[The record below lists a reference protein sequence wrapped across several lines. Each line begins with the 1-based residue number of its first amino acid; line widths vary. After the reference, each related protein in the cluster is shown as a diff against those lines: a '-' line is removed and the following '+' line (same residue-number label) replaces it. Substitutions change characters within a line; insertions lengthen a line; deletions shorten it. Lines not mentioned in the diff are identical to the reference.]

1 MPSPP
6 SERRLHPVSFV
17 FELASHM
24 RQLLVPGLF
33 VLIAG
38 ARGSDAWQAYAMV
51 LFVPL
56 ALVSIARTLVFRYD
70 LLDDELVIRSGLLAK
85 HQRHVPYGRIQNI
98 DAVQS
103 LLHRVLRVVD
113 VRLETAGGE
122 EPEAH
127 LKVVSVPAFEE
138 VRARVHAARPAAGR
152 RDMALPVALAG
163 QASSVEHARGG
174 PGREMPAVTLLH
186 LPAREL
192 IVSGLIQGRG
202 LIVIGALFGL
212 VWEAGLLDRIS
223 TGVFGDAVQGS
234 GVLRQLAL
242 ALVGQG
248 VPPLGRLLRALGA
261 FAAILIVTRV
271 FSMGWALVRL
281 HGFTLRKVGDDLR
294 TDFGL
299 LTRVAAT
306 IPLRRVQ
313 SVTVYEGP
321 LHRLFDRVSVH
332 VDTAGGESGE
342 DVQLQRQWLA
352 PVIARARADGL
363 VREIF
368 PAVALDA
375 VEWQPVDRRGVRRAR
390 VAWLVLAGAVA
401 GLLVAALRWWTPVVF
416 VALALAGEL
425 DARRSVRA
433 LGWSVTEDGVFFR
446 SGWLWR
452 RQTIAPFSKVQAV
465 AVRESPFDRR
475 FAMARVEVDTAGTSR
490 ERHQIDVPYL
500 PRPAADALAAH
511 VAARASRTTFRW

>member
-6 SERRLHPVSFV
+6 SERRLHPVSFL
-17 FELASHM
+17 FELASHL
-24 RQLLVPGLF
+24 RQLVVPGLF

-38 ARGSDAWQAYAMV
+38 ARGSDAWQVYAMV

-103 LLHRVLRVVD
+103 VLHRVLRVVD

-127 LKVVSVPAFEE
+127 LKVVSLPAFEE
-138 VRARVHAARPAAGR
+138 VRARVHAARPAMAR
-152 RDMALPVALAG
+152 RDTAG
-163 QASSVEHARGG
+163 AAPAEPGAQDIADRRGPAG
-174 PGREMPAVTLLH
+174 EMPAVTLLH
-186 LPAREL
+186 LPTREL
-192 IVSGLIQGRG
+192 LICGLIQGRG

-212 VWEAGLLDRIS
+212 LWETGVLDRIS
-223 TGVFGDAVQGS
+223 GSVFGDAVQGS
-234 GVLRQLAL
+234 GVVRQLAL

-248 VPPLGRLLRALGA
+248 VPPLGKLLRTLGA
-261 FAAILIVTRV
+261 FAGFLIVTRV

-281 HGFTLRKVGDDLR
+281 HAFTLRRVGDDLR
-294 TDFGL
+294 ADFGL

-352 PVIARARADGL
+352 PVIARARAADL

-375 VEWQPVDRRGVRRAR
+375 VQWQPVDRRGIRRAR
-390 VAWLVLAGAVA
+390 VGWLVLAGGAA
-401 GLLVAALRWWTPVVF
+401 GLLVAALRWWTPAVF
-416 VALALAGEL
+416 VALALVGEL

-433 LGWSVTEDGVFFR
+433 LGWSVSENAVFFR

-452 RQTIAPFSKVQAV
+452 RQTIAPFAKVQAV
-465 AVRESPFDRR
+465 AVRDSPFDRR
-475 FAMARVEVDTAGTSR
+475 FAMARVAVDTAGTSQ
-490 ERHQIDVPYL
+490 ERHQIEVPYL
-500 PRPAADALAAH
+500 PRPTADVLAAE
-511 VAARASRTTFRW
+511 VAERASRTAFRW